1 MYVWRG
7 IVMAVNLLDVPG
19 IGVKTADYLV
29 KQGIGSAEALLA
41 AGLEALIAAPG
52 FGEARA
58 RRVLDAAAGL
68 VVEQEEAALP
78 KRGKE
83 KKDGKAKAAKKE
95 KKGKKKEKTKK
106 KEKGDKKKATDK
118 GQGKKG
124 KKKAKGKKK
133 K

>member
-1 MYVWRG
+1 
-7 IVMAVNLLDVPG
+7 MAVNLLDVPG

-58 RRVLDAAAGL
+58 RRVLVAAAGL

-78 KRGKE
+78 KTGKE
-83 KKDGKAKAAKKE
+83 KKGGKVKTAKKE
-95 KKGKKKEKTKK
+95 KKGKKKTKK